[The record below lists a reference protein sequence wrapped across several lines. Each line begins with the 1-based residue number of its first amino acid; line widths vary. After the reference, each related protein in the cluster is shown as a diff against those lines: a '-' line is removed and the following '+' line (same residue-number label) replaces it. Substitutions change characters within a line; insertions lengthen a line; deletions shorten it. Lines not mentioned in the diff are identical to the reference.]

1 MKKIIFALGLI
12 LGMTSCSSWLDEEPK
27 SVAAETFY
35 NTEAEAASAVLAP
48 LNKLRNG
55 YNHVFFPGM
64 QEAFSDCAYARASW
78 AQLSEY
84 QGFNTTNISRSN
96 IVWMSLYQ
104 SVRDCNIAINR
115 LPSASSLTDQ
125 QKNAYI
131 AELRFIRAFDYYNL
145 VRLYGAC
152 PLRTDENMSEYNL
165 AKSSVDDIYNYILAD
180 LTFATQNAP
189 EASRIV
195 GTPNKY
201 SALSL
206 LSEVY
211 LQLGKYSE
219 AASTAKQVIDS
230 GKYSL
235 VSVSTSRDFDKIF
248 GPNVVTTSEEVFYL
262 KNDNSASG
270 YGWVYVMFC
279 SHPAARINGQKMHGA
294 GGWYGIY
301 TTDTNSMISEWDVK
315 DLRKDFN
322 LLSFNLGLGFNTYLL
337 SKFYD
342 PNAKSDSG
350 AGNDFPVIR
359 YPDVLFV
366 YAEATTKATGAPNAD
381 AMEKLNMIHRRAYGY
396 TPTATSPVDYNL
408 AEYNTTDKF
417 MDILIKEQAYECM
430 NEGKRWMFLTR
441 LGIAKSQIKKIK
453 GIDVA
458 DKHMLWP
465 IPETE
470 FNYNEALDATKDQN
484 PGY

>member
-1 MKKIIFALGLI
+1 M
-12 LGMTSCSSWLDEEPK
+12 
-27 SVAAETFY
+27 
-35 NTEAEAASAVLAP
+35 
-48 LNKLRNG
+48 
-55 YNHVFFPGM
+55 
-64 QEAFSDCAYARASW
+64 
-78 AQLSEY
+78 
-84 QGFNTTNISRSN
+84 
-96 IVWMSLYQ
+96 
-104 SVRDCNIAINR
+104 
-115 LPSASSLTDQ
+115 
-125 QKNAYI
+125 
-131 AELRFIRAFDYYNL
+131 
-145 VRLYGAC
+145 
-152 PLRTDENMSEYNL
+152 
-165 AKSSVDDIYNYILAD
+165 
-180 LTFATQNAP
+180 
-189 EASRIV
+189 
-195 GTPNKY
+195 
-201 SALSL
+201 
-206 LSEVY
+206 
-211 LQLGKYSE
+211 
-219 AASTAKQVIDS
+219 
-230 GKYSL
+230 
-235 VSVSTSRDFDKIF
+235 
-248 GPNVVTTSEEVFYL
+248 
-262 KNDNSASG
+262 
-270 YGWVYVMFC
+270 
-279 SHPAARINGQKMHGA
+279 
-294 GGWYGIY
+294 
-301 TTDTNSMISEWDVK
+301 DVK

-337 SKFYD
+337 LKFYD